1 MPHSMLVGAE
11 TLPPGKQKPACISDA
26 QYILIKGKRCDRFNL
41 FNLHSSPFF
50 AFFFSGWTKHYSD
63 LGCPYY
69 VNDVTKVSAHTFS
82 QHSPQQKDVFNSRQ
96 SRLIVVTT

>member
-1 MPHSMLVGAE
+1 MLVGAE

-50 AFFFSGWTKHYSD
+50 AFFFQVGLNITLT
-63 LGCPYY
+63 LG
-69 VNDVTKVSAHTFS
+69 A
-82 QHSPQQKDVFNSRQ
+82 R
-96 SRLIVVTT
+96 TT